1 MPVDIDLTQ
10 DSDDESSRPPR
21 SAAPG
26 LSYIDLTEDG
36 DDEPVLPPFSRTH
49 NDQSRAAIP
58 PTVKPNPTGSAS
70 PALSKNSLAP
80 RDPAPPRG
88 RARNEQNLFR
98 QSGEAS
104 SSRPSSVEN
113 AKSMPPK
120 PTAFANTSDPS
131 SNQSPFHPY
140 GSPLDIQ
147 QTHPGTRE
155 LTPPKAGNDVL
166 LPREQ
171 AANVAGPT
179 LCSPPKDKRAASISS
194 PDPASRASSNLAK
207 KESSSSKPVTA
218 AAPARPSPTIKVA
231 PPTHKL
237 ASSSNPV
244 ETSRPS
250 RHPSK
255 DHVLPDSYT
264 SSSEN
269 EDPSFSDPEDPPIEP
284 ILPENDIKPMLVTPS
299 KRSSRKSLRPHRSSI
314 PDSIGSPSPNFARLR
329 NTQYTRRDPRER
341 DESPREVMAR
351 RNLPKEKI
359 GEGLNPPNTPTI
371 QSLEESLRS
380 FEQDMNDM
388 HALSVKHLLRD
399 AREAE
404 GAREQ
409 LFVDAVSP
417 FGSLKGIQLEP
428 KTPLPKE
435 AYVQQLD
442 SYIVKGKS
450 SNNNSKLTKSRSIIV
465 AKTFKSNISRVP
477 RFASHTFV
485 RRNILSAD
493 DEKLRFVPYL
503 GDVDTSHNN
512 KRRLEK
518 DLAEAYTAER
528 SESSRVSENIS
539 NLGAHL
545 EYWLEDLDIGCT
557 KQDLEHYILRQEDV
571 DEAVLGKKARKTLLA
586 SYATPLTT
594 ENLKMANK
602 FSQAFETVFG
612 LSLGKVLWPA
622 DRLKEMMEAAKAN
635 SGRKSLDKIATS
647 LETHLETYTALSCLI
662 CGAIEC
668 QTHGAYHKDSD
679 DEEGQAFKKQISM
692 PPKELIRIYKEHLA
706 NNPKR
711 YDIADTYGDPCG
723 KNCHLTM
730 DSYPTYEEFTQKS
743 IEDLSNMLFGWEEKI
758 SRSCDISIGMGLP
771 CWQVFFEI
779 EKIELEHEFRTPEDR
794 PAGRVKRPIWY
805 DNKRKELKAGFEDMT
820 NAHLHQERSQ
830 INPCAHSGRPCD
842 AECPCAKAD
851 ILCESMCG
859 CHDDCPRKFTGCS
872 CSLYGRPCSTDS
884 CICIQMNRECG
895 PQCTKCGAVE
905 RLDPRNK
912 YNDALFTIGCQNI
925 ALSRGV
931 PKSLIMGESQLEGTG
946 FGLYAAEPIRR
957 GEFISEYGGEIISTD
972 EAERRGIIYDRKY
985 LSFLF
990 DLNGDWVIDAARLGN
1005 KTRFINHADNDKDG
1019 LNCEAKILFVS
1030 GEHRIKF
1037 LALRDI
1043 REGEEL
1049 LFNYGKKFADKH
1061 GLNKKLPKIKEGA
1074 KKGVVI
1080 DDALDALDGVDSRRK
1095 GTNVKGNMTGMN
1107 RGRGRGR
1114 GRGRARKSAPT
1125 REMVKKLEAEPEPEE
1140 EEEDEEMPDI
1150 HVDVDD
1156 DEDEYEEDED
1166 EPRNFRPRRTKTKPL
1181 RYTR

>member
-10 DSDDESSRPPR
+10 DSDDESVRPPR

-36 DDEPVLPPFSRTH
+36 DDGPVLPPSSRSR
-49 NDQSRAAIP
+49 NDHFRTATP
-58 PTVKPNPTGSAS
+58 RKVKPNPGGSAS
-70 PALSKNSLAP
+70 PALSKNAP
-80 RDPAPPRG
+80 TLRDPALPRG
-88 RARNEQNLFR
+88 RSRNGPNAFR

-104 SSRPSSVEN
+104 GSGPSSVEN
-113 AKSMPPK
+113 AKSMQPK
-120 PTAFANTSDPS
+120 PTGFANTSGPS
-131 SNQSPFHPY
+131 NKQSPFHPY

-147 QTHPGTRE
+147 QTHPGARE
-155 LTPPKAGNDVL
+155 SSQPKAGNDVP
-166 LPREQ
+166 LPGER
-171 AANVAGPT
+171 AANVVAPT
-179 LCSPPKDKRAASISS
+179 LHSPPKEKSVA
-194 PDPASRASSNLAK
+194 
-207 KESSSSKPVTA
+207 SSSKPVA
-218 AAPARPSPTIKVA
+218 VAEPARQSPTPKVA
-231 PPTHKL
+231 PSAHKL
-237 ASSSNPV
+237 ASSSKPA
-244 ETSRPS
+244 ETSLPS

-255 DHVLPDSYT
+255 DQVLPDPHPSLSKDQDP
-264 SSSEN
+264 SSSDLE
-269 EDPSFSDPEDPPIEP
+269 EPPVEP
-284 ILPENDIKPMLVTPS
+284 TLPENDIQPMLATPS
-299 KRSSRKSLRPHRSSI
+299 KRSSRSNFRTQRSI
-314 PDSIGSPSPNFARLR
+314 PDSIGSPSPKRFARSFKAQSFYGSR
-329 NTQYTRRDPRER
+329 KRE
-341 DESPREVMAR
+341 ESPRGVMAR
-351 RNLPKEKI
+351 RNLPEKNKEDP
-359 GEGLNPPNTPTI
+359 NPPKIITI

-380 FEQDMNDM
+380 FEQDMKDM
-388 HALSVKHLLRD
+388 HALSVKLLLRE

-417 FGSLKGIQLEP
+417 FSSLKGIQLDA
-428 KTPLPKE
+428 KTPLPKG
-435 AYVQQLD
+435 AYSQQLD

-465 AKTFKSNISRVP
+465 AKPFKSNVSRVP
-477 RFASHTFV
+477 KFSSHTFV

-503 GDVDTSHNN
+503 GDVDTSQNN

-528 SESSRVSENIS
+528 SESSRVSENIA

-545 EYWLEDLDIGCT
+545 DYWLEDLEIGCT
-557 KQDLEHYILRQEDV
+557 KQILEHYILIQEDI
-571 DEAVLGKKARKTLLA
+571 DEAGLGKKARKTLLKLFT
-586 SYATPLTT
+586 TPLTT
-594 ENLKMANK
+594 ENLQTANK

-635 SGRKSLDKIATS
+635 SGRKSLDTIATS

-679 DEEGQAFKKQISM
+679 DDTEQAFKKQISM
-692 PPKELIRIYKEHLA
+692 APKELIRIYEDQLA
-706 NNPKR
+706 NNPKSI
-711 YDIADTYGDPCG
+711 DVMDTYGEPCG
-723 KNCHLTM
+723 KQCHLTM
-730 DSYPTYEEFTQKS
+730 DSYPTYQKFS
-743 IEDLSNMLFGWEEKI
+743 QKNTEYLRNMLFGWEEKI
-758 SRSCDISIGMGLP
+758 SRSCDISLGMELP
-771 CWQVFFEI
+771 CWQVFLEI
-779 EKIELEHEFRTPEDR
+779 EKIELEREVRTPEDP

-805 DNKRKELKAGFEDMT
+805 DNKRKELKTGFEDMT

-830 INPCAHSGRPCD
+830 INPCAHQGRPCD
-842 AECPCAKAD
+842 ADCPCAKAD

-859 CHDDCPRKFTGCS
+859 CLDDCPRKFTGCS
-872 CSLYGRPCSTDS
+872 CSLYGRPCSSDS

-895 PQCTKCGAVE
+895 PQCAKCGAVE

-912 YNDALFTIGCQNI
+912 YNDALFTTGCQNI

-946 FGLYAAEPIRR
+946 FGLYAAEPIRK
-957 GEFISEYGGEIISTD
+957 GEFLSEYGGEIISTD

-990 DLNGDWVIDAARLGN
+990 DLNGDWAIDAARLGN
-1005 KTRFINHADNDKDG
+1005 KTRFINHADNEKDG
-1019 LNCEAKILFVS
+1019 LNCEAKILFVN

-1074 KKGVVI
+1074 KKGVVV
-1080 DDALDALDGVDSRRK
+1080 DDALDALDGVDSRRTA
-1095 GTNVKGNMTGMN
+1095 TNVKGNMTGMN
-1107 RGRGRGR
+1107 RGRGRGK

-1125 REMVKKLEAEPEPEE
+1125 RDMAKKLATEPEPEI
-1140 EEEDEEMPDI
+1140 EEEDEEMLDVPDF
-1150 HVDVDD
+1150 D
-1156 DEDEYEEDED
+1156 DEEDDYDEDED
-1166 EPRNFRPRRTKTKPL
+1166 EPRNRPRRRKTKPL
-1181 RYTR
+1181 